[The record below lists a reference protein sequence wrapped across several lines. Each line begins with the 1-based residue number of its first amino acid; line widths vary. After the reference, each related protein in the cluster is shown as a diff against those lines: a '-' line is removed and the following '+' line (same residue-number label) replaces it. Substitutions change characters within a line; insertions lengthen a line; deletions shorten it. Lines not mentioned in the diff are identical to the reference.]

1 MVESSADAQ
10 LSLVDRVV
18 THPGFN
24 GDTFENDIAV
34 ISVEQGAD
42 FQGKCYFVHISQ
54 WRRIVIRATLKHI

>member
-1 MVESSADAQ
+1 MVH
-10 LSLVDRVV
+10 RVV

-54 WRRIVIRATLKHI
+54 WRRIVIFLARFKHI

>member
-1 MVESSADAQ
+1 METGAQAQ
-10 LSLVDRVV
+10 LSLVHRVI

-42 FQGKCYFVHISQ
+42 FQGKCYFV
-54 WRRIVIRATLKHI
+54 VRAHQSVAQNCNSC